1 LIFEPP
7 VIPEDQKT
15 IVYDVE
21 TDGVDWKVNK
31 ICGYVITLGPKP
43 EQTYYFPVRHAG
55 GGSHNHNYDPE
66 EVATWIQ
73 KEIGDRKDIR
83 LVGHSLKFDLHMSRN
98 EGIVFH
104 NHRYEC
110 TQANAALL
118 DENAAAYSLS
128 AVAKRMGAVE
138 KKGDL
143 LYEHL
148 AVCFGGKAE
157 RKQMGNYWRLQGNDK
172 LGVEYAKGDGVTTW
186 AVWDIQNKHI
196 IEQDLQRIHDLE
208 CRVTRT
214 LFRMERRGV
223 RIDVEK
229 LDQMVKKIGLDLVIA
244 KEFLPE
250 GFNPRSKLEMRKL
263 MEEHKQL
270 DWPLTKPSKTFPQ
283 GQPSFSKEWLLT
295 HDIGKRVVAVRELEH
310 MTASFLNPMRDTHTF
325 EGRVYATFNQM
336 KMDDYGTVSGRLS
349 SSNPNL
355 QQIPKRN
362 KALAI
367 LFRAIFLPEEGHTWS
382 SNDYRQQ
389 EVVIFAE
396 YTQAPVL
403 VEGYQNDPNFDA
415 HQLVA
420 DMLTKETGTKYD
432 RSTHGKTINL
442 AQIYGLGKEKMAI
455 KIGTTVE
462 KATHLLTV
470 YHRLLPEV
478 KTFTKNAGNKA
489 RNRGWVMTILGRKRR
504 FPNSQLSYQAINQI
518 IQGSSADI
526 TKLKMVEV
534 DDYFEKE
541 SHDEA
546 GLMIQVHD
554 DLNWT
559 VPDTEQGREWDAKAK
574 EIMESFTEDDL
585 ITLSIP
591 LRVDHFSG
599 ADWAE
604 ASFPKKE

>member
-7 VIPEDQKT
+7 VIPEDQET

-55 GGSHNHNYDPE
+55 GGEQNHNYDPE
-66 EVATWIQ
+66 VVAKWVQ
-73 KEIGDRKDIR
+73 EEIGNRKDIR

-104 NHRYEC
+104 NHRVEC
-110 TQANAALL
+110 CQANAALL

-138 KKGDL
+138 KKGDT

-148 AVCFGGKAE
+148 ATCFGGKAE
-157 RKQMGNYWRLQGNDK
+157 RKQMANYWRLQGNDK

-186 AVWDIQNKHI
+186 AVWVAQNKHI
-196 IEQDLQRIHDLE
+196 IEQSLEKIHDLE

-223 RIDVEK
+223 RIDEEK

-250 GFNPRSKLEMRKL
+250 GFNPRSKLEMREL
-263 MEEHKQL
+263 MEKHNQL
-270 DWPLTKPSKTFPQ
+270 DWPLTKPSKTFPN
-283 GQPSFSKEWLLT
+283 GQPSYSKEWLAT
-295 HDIGKRVVAVRELEH
+295 HDIGKRVIAVRELEH
-310 MTASFLNPMRDTHTF
+310 MTSSFLNPMRDKHTF
-325 EGRVYATFNQM
+325 EGRVYASFNQM
-336 KMDDYGTVSGRLS
+336 KQDDYGTVSGRLS

-362 KALAI
+362 KALAK
-367 LFRAIFLPEEGHTWS
+367 LFRAIFLPEEGHIWS

-455 KIGTTVE
+455 KIGTDM
-462 KATHLLTV
+462 ATAVHLLGV
-470 YHRLLPEV
+470 YHKLFPEV
-478 KTFTKNAGNKA
+478 KAFTKNAGNRA
-489 RNRGWVMTILGRKRR
+489 RNRGWVMTIMGRKRR

-526 TKLKMVEV
+526 TKLKLVEV
-534 DDYFEKE
+534 DEYFEKE
-541 SHDEA
+541 TNDEC
-546 GLMIQVHD
+546 GIMVQIHD
-554 DLNWT
+554 DICWSR
-559 VPDTEQGREWDAKAK
+559 PDTEQGRKWDAKAQA
-574 EIMESFTEDDL
+574 IMESFTEDDL

-591 LRVDHFSG
+591 LRIDHAEG
-599 ADWAE
+599 KTWAE
-604 ASFPKKE
+604 ASF